1 MLILEDSQIGE
12 VKIKIVR
19 DDLYPGIGGGNKCRK
34 AEEYEKD
41 VECQGCDTLVT
52 TGGVQSNHCRA
63 IALLAAKRGW
73 RCHIV
78 YHGTRERFERE
89 KGNALL
95 VRLSGASVEFVE
107 ADEIGPAMDEAMARF
122 RAEGRTPYYVTGG
135 GHDLPGG
142 VAYVKAM
149 AELKETCVRE
159 GWIPDYIFLAS
170 GTGST
175 QGGIVV
181 GKVLN
186 GWKNTR
192 VVGISVARR
201 KARGEDVIRKFVD
214 GLACH
219 YDVEMD
225 AVKEVEVRDDYLF
238 GGYEGFTPEMKR
250 LLENVAKETGLILD
264 TTYSGKAF
272 YGMLDVIRQEGLEKA
287 NVLFWHTGGLMNIQA

>member
-41 VECQGCDTLVT
+41 VECQGCNTLVT

-107 ADEIGPAMDEAMARF
+107 QKPGR
-122 RAEGRTPYYVTGG
+122 RAVITSIDRAKDGFLGKTG
-135 GHDLPGG
+135 
-142 VAYVKAM
+142 
-149 AELKETCVRE
+149 T
-159 GWIPDYIFLAS
+159 II
-170 GTGST
+170 T
-175 QGGIVV
+175 
-181 GKVLN
+181 N
-186 GWKNTR
+186 
-192 VVGISVARR
+192 
-201 KARGEDVIRKFVD
+201 
-214 GLACH
+214 
-219 YDVEMD
+219 
-225 AVKEVEVRDDYLF
+225 
-238 GGYEGFTPEMKR
+238 
-250 LLENVAKETGLILD
+250 
-264 TTYSGKAF
+264 
-272 YGMLDVIRQEGLEKA
+272 
-287 NVLFWHTGGLMNIQA
+287 

>member
-1 MLILEDSQIGE
+1 MLILDDFRINGL
-12 VKIKIVR
+12 KIKIVR

-41 VECQGCDTLVT
+41 IERAGCDALVT

-63 IALLAAKRGW
+63 IALLAARRGW
-73 RCHIV
+73 RCHLV

-89 KGNALL
+89 NGNALL
-95 VRLSGASVEFVE
+95 VRMSGASVEFVE
-107 ADEIGPAMDEAMARF
+107 AEQIGPAMDAAMARF
-122 RAEGRTPYYVTGG
+122 QAEGCKPYYVTGG

-149 AELKETCVRE
+149 AELKNECEWRK
-159 GWIPDYIFLAS
+159 WIPDYIFLAS

-186 GWKNTR
+186 GWSGTR
-192 VVGISVARR
+192 VRGISVARR
-201 KARGEDVIRKFVD
+201 KERGEQVIRDFVD
-214 GLACH
+214 KLAC
-219 YDVEMD
+219 YYGIKID
-225 AVKEVEVRDDYLF
+225 AGEKVEVSDDYLQ
-238 GGYEGFTPEMKR
+238 GGYERFYPEEKD
-250 LLENVAKETGLILD
+250 LLTEVARKSGLILD

-272 YGMLDVIRQEGLEKA
+272 YGMLDTIKREGLEDRR
-287 NVLFWHTGGLMNIQA
+287 VLFWHTGGLMNIQA

>member
-1 MLILEDSQIGE
+1 MLILENYHLPRVSLR
-12 VKIKIVR
+12 VVR
-19 DDLYPGIGGGNKCRK
+19 DDLYPGVGGGNKCRK

-41 VECQGCDTLVT
+41 VDFRGCNALVT

-73 RCHIV
+73 HCHVV
-78 YHGTRERFERE
+78 YHGMRERFERE

-95 VRLSGASVEFVE
+95 VRLSGASMEFVE
-107 ADEIGPAMDEAMARF
+107 VDGIGSAMDAAMARF
-122 RAEGRTPYYVTGG
+122 RTAGYKPYYVRGG

-149 AELKETCVRE
+149 AELKEACVRQ
-159 GWIPDYIFLAS
+159 GWFPDYIFLAS

-186 GWKNTR
+186 GWENTR

-214 GLACH
+214 SLACH
-219 YDVEMD
+219 YGVEID
-225 AVKEVEVRDDYLF
+225 ANKEVDVRDDYLF
-238 GGYEGFTPEMKR
+238 GGYEGFTSEMKR
-250 LLENVAKETGLILD
+250 LLGDVAKATGLIFD

-272 YGMLDVIRQEGLEKA
+272 YGMLDVIRRERLEKA